1 METFKSVELLR
12 KYFQE
17 TPKEKILADWNEV
30 NEMDLGGPTIEELFF
45 NPFDNIWI
53 ENIDN
58 ENFVTCEVFPDND
71 FTNYSAAA

>member
-45 NPFDNIWI
+45 NPCAIWV
-53 ENIDN
+53 ENIEN
-58 ENFVTCEVFPDND
+58 ENFATHKVFSNDD
-71 FTNYSAAA
+71 FTNYSVAA

>member
-1 METFKSVELLR
+1 METFKSVELLS

-45 NPFDNIWI
+45 NPFDIWI

-58 ENFVTCEVFPDND
+58 ENFVTHEVFPNND